1 MQGDSEM
8 QVDDRG
14 GGSDKHNV
22 DPTACLMRSRE
33 EQLQTHRKENILTSN
48 VVIMSGKPRFQLPG
62 QEVFNLK
69 LYSI

>member
-1 MQGDSEM
+1 MTMRRMMQGDSEM

-33 EQLQTHRKENILTSN
+33 EQLQTHRKEN
-48 VVIMSGKPRFQLPG
+48 V
-62 QEVFNLK
+62 
-69 LYSI
+69 